1 METGYFDKA
10 FISVRNLNSYYGRKQ
25 VLFDVSFDVDAHKI
39 FVIMGMSGCGKST
52 LLKHLIGL
60 KKSPAGSVYIDGE
73 DVSKWN
79 HKEWSDYWLRIGV
92 LFQNGALF
100 NSLTVGQNIALPL
113 TVHTNLPREIIEI
126 MVEMK
131 LHMVGL
137 SGTSSLMPSQL
148 SGGMRKRAGLARAL
162 SMDPEILFVD
172 EPSSGLD
179 PITAAGLDELLIT
192 LKEAFGMTVIV
203 VTHELESAFK
213 IGDFMIVMDQGR
225 IIASGTPEEI
235 RQMPD
240 PRVQQFLNRRPD
252 EEQHDY
258 DSYISRLC
266 KVKRK

>member
-1 METGYFDKA
+1 MIDNL
-10 FISVRNLNSYYGRKQ
+10 ISVNNLSSYYGRKQ
-25 VLFDVSFDVDAHKI
+25 VLYDISFSIQSRRI

-60 KKSPAGSVYIDGE
+60 KPSPPGSIYIEGE
-73 DVSKWN
+73 DISKWSHTKWN
-79 HKEWSDYWLRIGV
+79 DYWLRIGI

-100 NSLTVGQNIALPL
+100 NSMTVGQNIALPL
-113 TVHTNLPREIIEI
+113 TVHTNLPDKIIKI

-137 SGTSSLMPSQL
+137 SGTGHLMPSQL

-162 SMDPEILFVD
+162 AMDPELLFID

-179 PITAAGLDELLIT
+179 PITAAGLDELLLS
-192 LKEAFGMTVIV
+192 LKEAFGMTLVV
-203 VTHELESAFK
+203 VTHELESAFR
-213 IGDFMIVMDQGR
+213 IADHMIVMDQGK

-235 RQMPD
+235 RRMDD

-252 EEQHDY
+252 EEQRDY
-258 DSYISRLC
+258 DSYISKLFRMG
-266 KVKRK
+266 RR